1 MNPSLTPTLRQRE
14 IVAYFF
20 LAFAISWVIEVP
32 IALSFQGIIGLQI
45 PLAIHYLA
53 SFGPFIAA
61 LIVTIFAEGSQGVNR
76 LFKGLVKWR
85 VGGRYYL
92 FAIGLPIILF
102 AVAVIVSR
110 IMQGAWPDLGLLAE
124 VDYLPRLGIPLAM
137 GLWLLTFGLAEE
149 TGWRGFALPR
159 LQANRSAMSASIFL
173 GVFWAFWHLPAFFY
187 RDTLLAMG
195 ILLGF
200 PMLLF
205 TLLVT
210 SVIFTCLYNSTQGS
224 LLIVTLFHGLFD
236 YFSVSSAGGPAA
248 AIVMS
253 APVVIISILIFR
265 IYGPDNLAPV
275 EKVVV

>member
-1 MNPSLTPTLRQRE
+1 MNSSLTPLLRRRE

-20 LAFAISWVIEVP
+20 LAFAISWMIEIP
-32 IALSFQGIIGLQI
+32 IALSFQGIIDLRI

-53 SFGPFIAA
+53 SIGPFMAA
-61 LIVTIFAEGSQGVNR
+61 LIVAIFAEGSQGVKR
-76 LFKGLVKWR
+76 LFKGIVKWR

-102 AVAVIVSR
+102 AVAVVVSR
-110 IMQGAWPDLGLLAE
+110 IIQGAWPDLGLLAE

-149 TGWRGFALPR
+149 TGWRGFLLPR
-159 LQANRSAMSASIFL
+159 LQANRTAMSASIFL

-195 ILLGF
+195 IFLGF

-210 SVIFTCLYNSTQGS
+210 SVIFTWLYNSTQGS

-253 APVVIISILIFR
+253 VPVVIISILIYR
-265 IYGPDNLAPV
+265 IYGPEYLAPE